1 LKRKGNRLKIAVFGA
16 GLAGLSAAEEL
27 ARHGHEV
34 VVLEREPSVG
44 GLASTVK
51 RDGFKYDL
59 GPHRFHT
66 TSDEILNFVR
76 SLPDVKFSELN
87 RVSRIRLLDRYFD
100 YPLALSNVLTTMP
113 IHMGLGMMLSFLGE
127 KIRGVFAPR
136 EQKSFEGWVL
146 SRFGRGLYELYLAPY
161 NRKLW
166 GIEPSTLSAD
176 WASQRI
182 TVPSLA
188 GLIRETVFPSKE
200 TVRSLVSTFHY
211 PDGGIGNISLAL
223 ASRITEMGGSILVS
237 TEPTGIQRTDTGW
250 GINLKNGH
258 LECEKIVNTIPVNDY
273 TKLLG
278 SILPGEVHEAASS
291 LKFRALVFLTVLLNG
306 EIEPS
311 DHWIYTSEDRYLF
324 NRLSIPRNFDKDA
337 PSQVVFEYSCQ
348 VGDRIWNMTTDELF
362 ESSVPGAEH
371 LGLFTA
377 DMVKGVDVK
386 RISHAYPIYDLGYAE
401 KTAVV
406 LDALENLSG
415 SVTCGRQGLFRYNN
429 MDHSIEMGKYA
440 ALEIMGKASVK
451 NHFNWDGSTWAD
463 G

>member
-1 LKRKGNRLKIAVFGA
+1 MKKGKRLKIAVFGA

-27 ARHGHEV
+27 VRHGHEV

-51 RDGFKYDL
+51 KDGFKYDL

-66 TSDEILNFVR
+66 TSNEILDFVR
-76 SLPDVKFSELN
+76 SLPNINFCELS

-113 IHMGLGMMLSFLGE
+113 LHMGLGMMLSFLGE
-127 KIRGVFAPR
+127 KIRGLFAPR
-136 EQKSFEGWVL
+136 EQSSFEGWVL

-211 PDGGIGNISLAL
+211 PRGGIGNISLSL

-237 TEPTGIQRTDTGW
+237 TEPTAVQRTDTGW
-250 GINLKNGH
+250 RIDLKNGH

-273 TKLLG
+273 TTLLG
-278 SILPGEVHEAASS
+278 SILPREVHEAASS
-291 LKFRALVFLTVLLNG
+291 LKFRALVFLTVRLNG
-306 EIEPS
+306 GIEPS

-324 NRLSIPRNFDKDA
+324 NRLSIPCNFDADV

-348 VGDRIWNMTTDELF
+348 PGDRIWNMTKKELL
-362 ESSVPGAEH
+362 EGTVPGAGH

-377 DMVKGVDVK
+377 DMVTGADVK
-386 RISHAYPIYDLGYAE
+386 RVSHAYPIYDLGYTE

-406 LDALENLSG
+406 LDALENISG

-451 NHFNWDGSTWAD
+451 NHFNWDGNTWAD

>member
-1 LKRKGNRLKIAVFGA
+1 LIRKGSQLKVAVLGA

-27 ARHGHEV
+27 VRHGHDV

-51 RDGFKYDL
+51 KDGFKYDL

-66 TSDEILNFVR
+66 TSDEILDFVR
-76 SLPDVKFSELN
+76 SLPGVNFSELS

-113 IHMGLGMMLSFLGE
+113 LHMGLGMMLSFLGE
-127 KIRGVFAPR
+127 KLRGVFTPR
-136 EQKSFEGWVL
+136 EQNSFEGWVL

-161 NRKLW
+161 NKKLW

-188 GLIRETVFPSKE
+188 GLVRETVFPSKE

-211 PDGGIGNISLAL
+211 PDGGIGNISLSL
-223 ASRITEMGGSILVS
+223 ASRITEKGGSILVS
-237 TEPTGIQRTDTGW
+237 TEPEGIEITDTGW
-250 GINLKNGH
+250 RIDLKNGH
-258 LECEKIVNTIPVNDY
+258 LECEKIVSTIPINKY
-273 TKLLG
+273 TVLLG
-278 SILPGEVHEAASS
+278 NILPGEVHEAASS

-306 EIEPS
+306 DIEPS

-324 NRLSIPRNFDKDA
+324 NRLSIPRNFYADV

-348 VGDRIWNMTTDELF
+348 PGDRIWNMAKKELL
-362 ESSVPGAEH
+362 ESTVPGAEH

-377 DMVKGVDVK
+377 DMVEGADVK
-386 RISHAYPIYDLGYAE
+386 RVSHAYPIYDIGYAE

-451 NHFNWDGSTWAD
+451 NHFNWDGNTWAD